1 MKIGMRKPSI
11 KRSISARTTGK
22 LKRTVNKAVNP
33 LYGQKGMGYINNPK
47 KAVYNKV
54 YNKTTIGVNDVL
66 HSTSHKSSTTKATYD
81 YHTTQQPV
89 KGNEKPIDISKYRY
103 SANMY
108 NGTGK
113 FLVIVAWVL
122 GIAGIFT
129 IPVGLLFIIIAA
141 LLGSAGSTY
150 KKVAKLKR
158 EQDFNFSTIVPS
170 YHEPVQ
176 SIKQQSQPISQQEPQ
191 KKTTS
196 NVPPIT
202 FDTILVY
209 NGAPQM
215 QFEIK
220 QTNVGDALE
229 FEQDE
234 EDRYL
239 VSTQASYDVGYIHK
253 RTADKIDALVNDG
266 YEITGGYISEIIQA
280 DDKLNV
286 KVHIVLEHQQ

>member
-66 HSTSHKSSTTKATYD
+66 HSTSHKSSTTKSTYD
-81 YHTTQQPV
+81 YHATQQPT
-89 KGNEKPIDISKYRY
+89 KGNEKPIDVSKYRY
-103 SANMY
+103 SASMY
-108 NGTGK
+108 KGTGT

-122 GIAGIFT
+122 GIAGVFT
-129 IPVGLLFIIIAA
+129 IPVGLLFIIVAA
-141 LLGSAGSTY
+141 LLGSVGSTY
-150 KKVAKLKR
+150 KKVAKLKS
-158 EQDFNFSTIVPS
+158 EPVAYFSATAPN
-170 YHEPVQ
+170 YHEPIQ
-176 SIKQQSQPISQQEPQ
+176 STPQQSQPIAQQEPR
-191 KKTTS
+191 KKTES
-196 NVPPIT
+196 DVPPIT

-209 NGAPQM
+209 NGTPQM

-239 VSTQASYDVGYIHK
+239 AVTQASYYVGYIHK

-266 YEITGGYISEIIQA
+266 YEITGGHISEIIQA

-286 KVHIVLEHQQ
+286 KVHIVLEYQP